1 MGKYRNCGEM
11 FNSDI
16 KVIRESAATIS
27 KNKSIGK
34 DSIYGEIQKQRGTV
48 QQ

>member
-1 MGKYRNCGEM
+1 LREL

-16 KVIRESAATIS
+16 KVIRGSVAAIS
-27 KNKSIGK
+27 KNKSIGT
-34 DSIYGEIQKQRGTV
+34 DSIFGEIQKLRGTV

>member
-1 MGKYRNCGEM
+1 MGKYRNCGEL

-16 KVIRESAATIS
+16 KVVRESVAAIS
-27 KNKSIGK
+27 KIKSIGT
-34 DSIYGEIQKQRGTV
+34 DSIYGEIQKLSGTV